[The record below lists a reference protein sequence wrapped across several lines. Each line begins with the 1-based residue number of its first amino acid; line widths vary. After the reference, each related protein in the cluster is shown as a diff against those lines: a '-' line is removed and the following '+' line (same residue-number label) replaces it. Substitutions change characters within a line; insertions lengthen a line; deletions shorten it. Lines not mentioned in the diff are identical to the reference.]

1 MGGEWVKKESNEDEE
16 VEQAKKKN
24 EMQKK
29 AFGKETSI
37 KKIFYGRSDCE
48 PSFLSSYMMFA

>member
-16 VEQAKKKN
+16 VEQAKKRTKCK
-24 EMQKK
+24 KK
-29 AFGKETSI
+29 AFGKETSM
-37 KKIFYGRSDCE
+37 KKKFYGTSDCE